1 MKNITQRS
9 EIVKIG
15 EELLQKIRVSAAK
28 TEEEA
33 EEILKKEIYE
43 KGDLY
48 DAATWRKI
56 DTYVR
61 DQIPALLLVKNKA
74 IIRKDR

>member
-1 MKNITQRS
+1 MTNITQRS

-15 EELLQKIRVSAAK
+15 EELLQEIRVSAAK

-48 DAATWRKI
+48 DATTWRKI

>member
-1 MKNITQRS
+1 MIHIDQRN

-15 EELLQKIRVSAAK
+15 EELLQKIRVSPAK

-33 EEILKKEIYE
+33 EEIIKQEVYE
-43 KGDLY
+43 KCNTY
-48 DAATWRKI
+48 DDATWRKI
-56 DTYVR
+56 DAYVR
-61 DQIPALLLVKNKA
+61 HQIPALLLVKNKA